1 MPNFDTYLFFHGNCA
16 EAMRFYERTLGGK
29 LEALMTYAD
38 APASDQQQCPAPADY
53 VMHARLV
60 IDGRALMASDQPP
73 GTPAQPMSGFSL
85 SMQYASADEARRM
98 FDRLAEGGEVRMPL
112 TKTFFAATFGMLV
125 DRFGTPWMVGGGFQ
139 AV

>member
-1 MPNFDTYLFFHGNCA
+1 MPTLDSYLFFRGQCA

-38 APASDQQQCPAPADY
+38 GPEPNQCTAGAKDL
-53 VMHARLV
+53 VMHARLM

-73 GTPAQPMSGFSL
+73 EQPAQPMGGFAVSL
-85 SMQYASADEARRM
+85 QYPGAAEARRI
-98 FDRLAEGGEVRMPL
+98 FDQLAAGGQVTMPMQ
-112 TKTFFAATFGMLV
+112 KTFWAEAFGMLV
-125 DRFGTPWMVGGGFQ
+125 DRFGTPWMVGGGLQ